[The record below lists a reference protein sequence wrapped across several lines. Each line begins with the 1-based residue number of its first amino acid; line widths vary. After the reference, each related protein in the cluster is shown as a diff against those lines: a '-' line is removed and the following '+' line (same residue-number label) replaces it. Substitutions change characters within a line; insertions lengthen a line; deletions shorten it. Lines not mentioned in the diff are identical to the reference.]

1 LKPKL
6 AAIKHHKLNSNYTY
20 MSDHSADGDRY
31 NGRMKYR
38 TVGSS
43 GLKLPLISLGL
54 WHNFGDADDRDEARK
69 MLLYAFDQGITH
81 FDLANNYGNP
91 GGSAEKNF
99 GKVMRK
105 ELKPYRDELIIST
118 KAGHEMWPGPYGDG
132 GSRKYLMASID
143 QSLHRMDL
151 DYVDIFYSH
160 RYDANTPLEETM
172 GALSDIVKQGKA
184 LYAGISKYPEDKARE
199 AYQMLRRNGT
209 PCLIYQ
215 GKYNIY
221 SREPETEVLPLASE
235 QGVGFISFS
244 PLAQGL
250 LTDKYLHGIPEHSR
264 AALSYGFLQ
273 RNQVTPEIVA
283 KSVQLNEMAA
293 QRGQTLAQMAL
304 AWCFH
309 QQQVSSVIIG
319 TSSVN
324 QLMEN
329 IAALGNLHF
338 SDEELWKIGE
348 IAAK

>member
-1 LKPKL
+1 
-6 AAIKHHKLNSNYTY
+6 
-20 MSDHSADGDRY
+20 MSDYSAYENRY
-31 NGRMKYR
+31 NYGMSYR
-38 TVGSS
+38 RVGKS
-43 GLKLPLISLGL
+43 GLKLPLLSLGL
-54 WHNFGDADDRDEARK
+54 WHNFGDADDRDEARN

-91 GGSAEKNF
+91 AGSAEKNF
-99 GKVMRK
+99 GKVMKK
-105 ELKPYRDELIIST
+105 ELKAYRDELIIST

-143 QSLHRMDL
+143 QSLYRMNL
-151 DYVDIFYSH
+151 EYVDIFYSH
-160 RYDANTPLEETM
+160 RYDPNTPIEETM

-199 AYQMLRRNGT
+199 AYRILSENGT

-221 SREPETEVLPLASE
+221 AREPETEVLPLADE

-250 LTDKYLHGIPEHSR
+250 LTGKYLQGIPDHSR
-264 AALSYGFLQ
+264 AALSHGFLQ
-273 RNQVTPEIVA
+273 RNQVTPEIVE
-283 KSVQLNEMAA
+283 KSKQLNELAA

-309 QQQVSSVIIG
+309 REDVSSVIIG
-319 TSSVN
+319 TSSVL
-324 QLMEN
+324 QLKEN
-329 IAALGNLHF
+329 IETLGNLSF
-338 SDEELWKIGE
+338 TDEELWKIGE
-348 IAAK
+348 IAGR